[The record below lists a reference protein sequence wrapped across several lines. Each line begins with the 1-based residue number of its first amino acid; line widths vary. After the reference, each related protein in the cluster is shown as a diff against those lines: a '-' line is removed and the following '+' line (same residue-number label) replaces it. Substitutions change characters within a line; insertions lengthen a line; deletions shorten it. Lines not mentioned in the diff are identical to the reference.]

1 MLPQNV
7 FLPDILEGARMQ
19 DASAI
24 LADVPEGG
32 SITAAQLTSASA
44 MLALRL
50 CLGEA
55 PCLELPAPPNG
66 TLLDSMSTLQPWH
79 HAFTHLCPGSAEHL
93 RLAACNSAVSTGRQ
107 QCNVQKSALLSAVLF
122 ATAVHKLHDELRHS
136 VDLMG
141 IGLDNPR
148 QDNIAEEGTAV
159 IKETNKDMGDVR

>member
-32 SITAAQLTSASA
+32 SITAAQLTSAGA

-55 PCLELPAPPNG
+55 PCLELPAAAG
-66 TLLDSMSTLQPWH
+66 H
-79 HAFTHLCPGSAEHL
+79 SAGQHVNP
-93 RLAACNSAVSTGRQ
+93 AAMAPCLHTCLSRQ
-107 QCNVQKSALLSAVLF
+107 
-122 ATAVHKLHDELRHS
+122 R
-136 VDLMG
+136 
-141 IGLDNPR
+141 
-148 QDNIAEEGTAV
+148 
-159 IKETNKDMGDVR
+159 